1 MGYQATIEKV
11 KVISPEILIILEA
24 DVVCVTEGSIHTTV
38 SPNLRSWNI
47 DGGFRTWQGDV
58 SPAGSQT
65 VAWYQTEI
73 MGTRETHYTLL
84 GLPIG
89 DGVCAIKPIDGKIPQ
104 TAYWESDQ
112 LILPLKQGNS
122 CGGKGL
128 TEVRWIAGAHL
139 PHPEVGCR

>member
-11 KVISPEILIILEA
+11 KVISPEILMIPEA

-38 SPNLRSWNI
+38 SPTRA
-47 DGGFRTWQGDV
+47 RQGDV

-65 VAWYQTEI
+65 VAWYQTET
-73 MGTRETHYTLL
+73 MGTREAHYAL
-84 GLPIG
+84 IS
-89 DGVCAIKPIDGKIPQ
+89 DEVCAINPINGKIPQ
-104 TAYWESDQ
+104 MAYWESDQ

-128 TEVRWIAGAHL
+128 TGVRWAARTHL
-139 PHPEVGCR
+139 PYSEVGCR